1 MYYITIIRPPLVPR
15 PIKCQCWIWDII
27 CEWCFI
33 AASSSLRS
41 AFHHLESQFLLGCN
55 EWPQC
60 PGSTCQVAAEWW
72 AGVPIRGVK
81 VFTMFRHSPLLTID
95 SFNEEKMK
103 VGAFSEYCDL
113 YTAKFRCHLYCPC
126 VWRTRGVPCSQHPGD
141 DYHLITLLL
150 PSAAC
155 LEMPHLTD
163 SHLPHSALSMSCRN
177 DASNKA
183 RVPSRYVQIL
193 PQIRPATVLS
203 VTWSGDL

>member
-33 AASSSLRS
+33 AASSLRS
-41 AFHHLESQFLLGCN
+41 AFHHLETQFLLGCN

-60 PGSTCQVAAEWW
+60 PGSTYQVAAEWW
-72 AGVPIRGVK
+72 AGVAIRGVK

-126 VWRTRGVPCSQHPGD
+126 VWRTRGVPCSQHPED

-163 SHLPHSALSMSCRN
+163 SHLLHCALSMSCRN

-183 RVPSRYVQIL
+183 WVPSKYVQIL
-193 PQIRPATVLS
+193 QR
-203 VTWSGDL
+203 

>member
-1 MYYITIIRPPLVPR
+1 MVGWRAY
-15 PIKCQCWIWDII
+15 
-27 CEWCFI
+27 
-33 AASSSLRS
+33 S
-41 AFHHLESQFLLGCN
+41 
-55 EWPQC
+55 
-60 PGSTCQVAAEWW
+60 
-72 AGVPIRGVK
+72 IRGVK

-163 SHLPHSALSMSCRN
+163 SHLPHSALYMSCRN

-183 RVPSRYVQIL
+183 RVPSRYVHFL
-193 PQIRPATVLS
+193 PQIRPATVSPEAETSSCSISSSMMLRLS
-203 VTWSGDL
+203 SSMAAAWAWSRSLLGDNVWNKSGVSVGAAVHRQDCSSSASLIVWQ

>member
-1 MYYITIIRPPLVPR
+1 
-15 PIKCQCWIWDII
+15 
-27 CEWCFI
+27 
-33 AASSSLRS
+33 
-41 AFHHLESQFLLGCN
+41 
-55 EWPQC
+55 
-60 PGSTCQVAAEWW
+60 
-72 AGVPIRGVK
+72 
-81 VFTMFRHSPLLTID
+81 
-95 SFNEEKMK
+95 MK

-163 SHLPHSALSMSCRN
+163 SHLLHSALSMSCRN

-193 PQIRPATVLS
+193 PQIKPATGLS
-203 VTWSGDL
+203 VT